1 MTDESIRRFR
11 TFNSAGGCRDPF
23 WHHAM
28 VSSIPLLMP
37 NEDKEGHFKV
47 NKQIL
52 SHKNLRTTQM
62 VAGSIL
68 LWL

>member
-1 MTDESIRRFR
+1 MNQSVDLEHLILLVV
-11 TFNSAGGCRDPF
+11 AVHPF